1 MADRVETL
9 ADSVAQLTSLVRDEM
24 HTVNATASALHTT
37 LASATTPTSDW
48 AALLLSRIL
57 STFLDSQYGTHVRH
71 VLDLATFKVFLLL
84 GRTIFHMLCSWPMVL
99 LVVCVLSLLCLT
111 ASASQGMALLC
122 MSVFRRSTQAQ
133 NSHVQPSRRSR
144 IHCAEHSLMERRDG
158 RRRDEG
164 HRGRI
169 HSVAG
174 SFAY

>member
-9 ADSVAQLTSLVRDEM
+9 ADSVTQLTSLVRDEM

-48 AALLLSRIL
+48 ASLLFSRIL

-71 VLDLATFKVFLLL
+71 VLDLATFKVFLFL
-84 GRTIFHMLCSWPMVL
+84 GRTLFHMLCSWPM
-99 LVVCVLSLLCLT
+99 
-111 ASASQGMALLC
+111 GMALLC
-122 MSVFRRSTQAQ
+122 MSVLRRSTQAQ
-133 NSHVQPSRRSR
+133 NPHVQPSRRSR

-158 RRRDEG
+158 RRRDDG
-164 HRGRI
+164 YHGRI

-174 SFAY
+174 SLAY